1 MAGKEYWLKRAL
13 RREAESY
20 LRGAALSLKL
30 FKEYER
36 AAREIRKQINDF
48 YARYASENG
57 LSYEEAVKEL
67 NRKERQEWKGTIGDY
82 VNRINN
88 ETDPEVKA
96 RLTAELDA
104 LSYSSQQSRLMAME
118 AQIQMTLNEL
128 YARGVAEMKA
138 EFGETFKE
146 AYYKKVYDIQ
156 QRVGFA
162 REFAKVNTRMVED
175 VVSYPW
181 SGSNFSERLWKNN
194 QALIFNVR
202 EIITQGFIRGTGISE
217 MSKQLSEK
225 MGQSF
230 KNAER
235 LVRTETN
242 YFHNEAEKR
251 AYKAAGVKEYEF
263 VATLDSRTSTICQEL
278 DGKHFK
284 LEDAKVGEN
293 FPPMHPHCRS
303 TTIEYDPEDALDWYN
318 SGEPMPHNMTY
329 EEWKEKYVGKDDVV
343 DDPGD
348 DQDPGS
354 STGPKTKSVPGGKQP
369 KLVGAKPDPVPDVEP
384 EPEPEPAPVF
394 EPAKTR
400 EEAQKWVYE
409 KMNIQADYSKYNID
423 VANAVNQE
431 ISKATELF
439 GELTHLKS
447 VGTFPKGYSTSWKG
461 AYVESK
467 KSLWLRNVSQKDS
480 LEKLGAIAKQQHM
493 IGFWSTPSEMHTI
506 RHEIGHAVAAT
517 IRARNTPESIAA
529 MKQIDDLRRKIQADV
544 LKAKAGT
551 NGYIPYL
558 SKYGFTNTSEFIAE
572 CIAEYMNGSPRET
585 ARTVVNILRGII

>member
-217 MSKQLSEK
+217 MSKQLSERWASHSR
-225 MGQSF
+225 ML
-230 KNAER
+230 NA
-235 LVRTETN
+235 
-242 YFHNEAEKR
+242 
-251 AYKAAGVKEYEF
+251 
-263 VATLDSRTSTICQEL
+263 
-278 DGKHFK
+278 
-284 LEDAKVGEN
+284 
-293 FPPMHPHCRS
+293 
-303 TTIEYDPEDALDWYN
+303 W
-318 SGEPMPHNMTY
+318 
-329 EEWKEKYVGKDDVV
+329 
-343 DDPGD
+343 
-348 DQDPGS
+348 
-354 STGPKTKSVPGGKQP
+354 
-369 KLVGAKPDPVPDVEP
+369 
-384 EPEPEPAPVF
+384 
-394 EPAKTR
+394 
-400 EEAQKWVYE
+400 
-409 KMNIQADYSKYNID
+409 
-423 VANAVNQE
+423 
-431 ISKATELF
+431 
-439 GELTHLKS
+439 
-447 VGTFPKGYSTSWKG
+447 
-461 AYVESK
+461 
-467 KSLWLRNVSQKDS
+467 
-480 LEKLGAIAKQQHM
+480 
-493 IGFWSTPSEMHTI
+493 
-506 RHEIGHAVAAT
+506 
-517 IRARNTPESIAA
+517 
-529 MKQIDDLRRKIQADV
+529 
-544 LKAKAGT
+544 
-551 NGYIPYL
+551 
-558 SKYGFTNTSEFIAE
+558 
-572 CIAEYMNGSPRET
+572 
-585 ARTVVNILRGII
+585 